1 MIRTAHAVP
10 DLLQKKTCA
19 KSELLRSSLE
29 TFLLKGLRSSVE
41 TVFGSSRLLL
51 ASMQTSYSYA
61 SILFYHGIV
70 YREKKT
76 LAQISD
82 LFACARLTYAQTI

>member
-29 TFLLKGLRSSVE
+29 AFLLEGLRSSVE

-51 ASMQTSYSYA
+51 ASMLRSYSYA
-61 SILFYHGIV
+61 SILFYHGV
-70 YREKKT
+70 VFLEKT
-76 LAQISD
+76 LAQICD

>member
-29 TFLLKGLRSSVE
+29 AFLLEGLRSSVE

-51 ASMQTSYSYA
+51 ASMLTSYSYA
-61 SILFYHGIV
+61 SIPFYHGV
-70 YREKKT
+70 VFLEKT
-76 LAQISD
+76 LAQVSD
-82 LFACARLTYAQTI
+82 LFACARLAYAQTI